1 MRRLFHFFVGNIFD
15 VVAIQVPNARN
26 GRNPQKMN
34 DVRFDSFGFILKPP
48 LSFHIQTEHCY
59 SINDLQVFEQ
69 GAIQSCKKS
78 VQHGADKISRAVYKG
93 GSIERFFSLP
103 LQFRYGDDAAS
114 RLNEDTPLFIE
125 GKHGARDLGR
135 SGGIA

>member
-1 MRRLFHFFVGNIFD
+1 MRD
-15 VVAIQVPNARN
+15 
-26 GRNPQKMN
+26 
-34 DVRFDSFGFILKPP
+34 
-48 LSFHIQTEHCY
+48 
-59 SINDLQVFEQ
+59 FEQ
-69 GAIQSCKKS
+69 GAIQGAMQSCKKS

-135 SGGIA
+135 SGGCLLYTSDAADD